1 MRIEKRLIQLFCCIT
16 TAVLLQSCAQD
27 TLTSSWVDQSF
38 KGPIKGRIVVVGI
51 FKDPT
56 AYNIFEESFVATL
69 VKAGA
74 DAVPSHQYGQGYQRH
89 SKEWLHQ
96 VVKESGAAAIL
107 ITHLSNEKKETENV
121 APHGLILG
129 GAMYGDGAE
138 GYQSYMVEVT
148 LEQGYTLNRTED
160 FIDVTIFDGQ
170 TNKPIWSAR
179 SKSVNLNQLL
189 RKDDVQLE
197 NLYISNMKRD
207 RIL

>member
-1 MRIEKRLIQLFCCIT
+1 MYLNKRFFQLLCCLMLAI
-16 TAVLLQSCAQD
+16 LGQSCAQD
-27 TLTSSWVDQSF
+27 TLTSSWIDQSF
-38 KGPIKGRIVVVGI
+38 KGPVKGRIVVVGV
-51 FKDPT
+51 FRDPT

-69 VKAGA
+69 RKAGA
-74 DAVPSHQYGQGYQRH
+74 EAVPSHQYGQGYQRH

-107 ITHLSNEKKETENV
+107 ITHLSDEKKETENV

-129 GAMYGDGAE
+129 GAMYGNGAE
-138 GYQSYMVEVT
+138 GYQSYMVELT

-170 TNKPIWSAR
+170 TGNPIWSAS

-197 NLYISNMKRD
+197 NLYISDMKRD
-207 RIL
+207 HIL